1 MLEVRNLSASYGK
14 GEVLR
19 EINLNVAKKET
30 VAVLGPNGAG
40 KTTLLKAICG
50 LVKSKGEIFFEG
62 KEISKLKTN
71 ERIKLGIALSPEGRR
86 VFPEMS
92 VKDNLHIT
100 GERDL
105 KEIYDIFPKLEE
117 RKNQLAGTL
126 SGGEQ
131 QMLAI
136 ARALTLRPKLLLLDE
151 PSFGLAPVVIETLS
165 EVIGRIKKLDVS
177 IMVVEQ
183 NLSLIRDIADR
194 IYVLSNGTIV
204 TEGSLKDLEKI
215 ERNYFG

>member
-1 MLEVRNLSASYGK
+1 MLEVKNLSASYGK

-19 EINLNVAKKET
+19 KINLNVAKKET

-40 KTTLLKAICG
+40 KTTLLKTICG

-62 KEISKLKTN
+62 KEISKLRTH

-86 VFPEMS
+86 IFPEMS
-92 VKDNLHIT
+92 VKDNLQIT
-100 GERDL
+100 GEKDL

-117 RKNQLAGTL
+117 RKNQIAGTL

-136 ARALTLRPKLLLLDE
+136 ARALTLKPKLLLLDE
-151 PSFGLAPVVIETLS
+151 PSFGLAPVVVETLS
-165 EVIGRIKKLDVS
+165 GVIERIKKLDVS

-183 NLSLIRDIADR
+183 NLSLVRDIADR
-194 IYVLSNGTIV
+194 IYVLSNGTIAA
-204 TEGSLKDLEKI
+204 EGDLRDLEMI